1 MRDQLLAYFQSHHR
15 LVEPG
20 ALDLILTSV
29 SPLDLSRTLVEGPA
43 DELFV
48 TRDMVSAALQ
58 RTHLSGATAPE
69 RPLAPLIRP
78 APQIR
83 PFELVRQGY
92 LSPTETKS
100 PLAAYGE
107 LFNDRFRTLSRFLKG
122 RSDLSDLVP
131 IKELARQTREAS
143 VLGMVREVK
152 STEKAHHILLTLEDD
167 TGAVKALVPAT
178 SPLART
184 TFLVDEVLGARIQ
197 LGGEPGRLPI
207 VRDVVRPETPAVR
220 TARAT
225 TRPSRVLFLSDTHV
239 GSKMFL
245 EEAWAEMVAFLKGES
260 VRPEIAR
267 TIEHVVIAGDLVDG
281 IGIYP
286 NQQADLAIPDI
297 VEQYRELGRRL
308 KELPSRLNVVA
319 VPGNHDAVCPAEPQP
334 PLSAELMRD
343 LPENLR
349 VVGNPSTFALDGVL
363 VEAYHGRSFDDLI
376 PNLPGARYDQPT
388 EVMKRMLSMRHLA
401 PSYGGKTPLA
411 PLARDGMIIDPL
423 PDIFVTGHTH
433 TYGVE
438 RHRGILLLNASTWLA
453 ETEYQRMR
461 NVKPVPA
468 RAIVVD
474 LQTQAVNTLDFLR
487 ERPREVPLVA
497 GGAS

>member
-1 MRDQLLAYFQSHHR
+1 MRDELLAYFQSHHR

-20 ALDLILTSV
+20 ALDLILSSG
-29 SPLDLSRTLVEGPA
+29 SPFDLSRSLVEGREE
-43 DELFV
+43 ELFV
-48 TRDMVSAALQ
+48 TRDMVNAAMARSA
-58 RTHLSGATAPE
+58 LSSAKAPE
-69 RPLAPLIRP
+69 RAVTPVVRP
-78 APQIR
+78 TSVR

-92 LSPTETKS
+92 LAPIEAKS

-107 LFNDRFRTLSRFLKG
+107 LFNDRFRTLSRFLRG
-122 RSDLSDLVP
+122 RSDLKDLVP
-131 IKELARQTREAS
+131 IRELPRQSREAS

-152 STEKAHHILLTLEDD
+152 TTEKAHHILLTVEDD
-167 TGAVKALVPAT
+167 TGAVRVLVPAT
-178 SPLART
+178 SSLART
-184 TFLVDEVLGARIQ
+184 TFLVDEVLGVHLL

-207 VRDVVRPETPAVR
+207 VRDVVRPDTPALR
-220 TARAT
+220 QNRAT
-225 TRPSRVLFLSDTHV
+225 SRPARVLFLSDTHV

-245 EEAWAEMVAFLKGES
+245 EEAWTEMIAFLKGES
-260 VRPEIAR
+260 VRPDIAN

-281 IGIYP
+281 IGVYP

-308 KELPSRLNVVA
+308 RELPSRLNVVA

-334 PLSAELMRD
+334 PLPAELTHD
-343 LPENLR
+343 LPGNVR
-349 VVGNPSTFALDGVL
+349 IVGNPSTFALDGVL

-388 EVMKRMLSMRHLA
+388 EVMKRMLAMRHLA

-438 RHRGILLLNASTWLA
+438 KHRGILLLNASTWLS

-474 LQTQAVNTLDFLR
+474 LQTQMVNTLDFLR
-487 ERPREVPLVA
+487 ERPRELPA
-497 GGAS
+497 AERGAS